1 MLSGFVFLCAIVCT
15 TINNDIADSTNNVK
29 FSKLKNQV
37 LLLSKNALICLNPSL
52 ILLVAKS
59 I

>member
-1 MLSGFVFLCAIVCT
+1 MPSGFVFLCAIVCT
-15 TINNDIADSTNNVK
+15 TINNDIADSTSNVK

-52 ILLVAKS
+52 I
-59 I
+59 